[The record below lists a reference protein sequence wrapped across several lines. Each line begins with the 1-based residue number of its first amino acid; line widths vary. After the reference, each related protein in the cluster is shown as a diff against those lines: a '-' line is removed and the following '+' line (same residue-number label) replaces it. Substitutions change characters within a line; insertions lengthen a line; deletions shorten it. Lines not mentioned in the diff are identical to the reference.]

1 MFHSLH
7 RILQFQSSCLINGD
21 IAEVR
26 KSQGVSHG
34 RVVVVK
40 DGGYLDV
47 TCPDEVVAQARKPS
61 HERYCGI
68 VQIGRHIQTGVL
80 PSIDEKTNSKLL
92 LKLSM
97 NCKPKDVV
105 RTCLLAKTNMTQV

>member
-7 RILQFQSSCLINGD
+7 RILLSQSSYLINGD
-21 IAEVR
+21 IAQVR

-34 RVVVVK
+34 RVVVVE

-47 TCPDEVVAQARKPS
+47 ACPDEVVAEARKPS

-68 VQIGRHIQTGVL
+68 VQIGRHIQTGIL
-80 PSIDEKTNSKLL
+80 PSVDKKKNSKYL
-92 LKLSM
+92 
-97 NCKPKDVV
+97 
-105 RTCLLAKTNMTQV
+105 